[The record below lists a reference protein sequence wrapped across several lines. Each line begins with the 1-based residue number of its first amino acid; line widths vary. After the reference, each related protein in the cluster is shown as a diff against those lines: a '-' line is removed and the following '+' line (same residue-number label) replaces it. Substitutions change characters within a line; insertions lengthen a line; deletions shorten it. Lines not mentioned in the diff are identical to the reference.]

1 MPSYFL
7 YAEKSPISAVD
18 RTELRVELIALV
30 EPIVTDQGAELVD
43 VEISGS
49 KGGELIRLLVHA
61 ESGISLAQCEAIS
74 REVADSFDVED
85 PVPGRYRLEVTSP
98 GLDRPLQNDRDF
110 ARASGR
116 KLKVV
121 FHNGQVVKGRLACWN
136 TSMLLLES
144 PAASV
149 ERANIAKAFIE
160 PEL

>member
-1 MPSYFL
+1 M
-7 YAEKSPISAVD
+7 EKSPISAVD
-18 RTELRVELIALV
+18 RTELKVELIALV
-30 EPIVTDQGAELVD
+30 KPIVTDHGAELVD

-61 ESGISLAQCEAIS
+61 EPGITLAQCEAIS

-98 GLDRPLQNDRDF
+98 GLDRPLLSDDDF

-121 FHNGQVVKGRLACWN
+121 FLV
-136 TSMLLLES
+136 
-144 PAASV
+144 
-149 ERANIAKAFIE
+149 
-160 PEL
+160 

>member
-1 MPSYFL
+1 V
-7 YAEKSPISAVD
+7 EKSPISAVD
-18 RTELRVELIALV
+18 RTELKVELIALV
-30 EPIVTDQGAELVD
+30 KPIVTDHGAELVD

-61 ESGISLAQCEAIS
+61 KPAITLAQCEAIS

-98 GLDRPLQNDRDF
+98 GLDRPLLSDDDF

-116 KLKVV
+116 QLKVV
-121 FHNGQVVKGRLACWN
+121 FHDGRVAKGRLASWDA
-136 TSMLLLES
+136 SQLLLEG
-144 PAASV
+144 PAASI
-149 ERANIAKAFIE
+149 ERANIAKALIE